1 MNSTRFKKLAKKQA
15 QQAYALRREDKA
27 LHKAKKKDKKVCRK
41 GLTKDP
47 SCAILIVSRGTRQN
61 NKER

>member
-27 LHKAKKKDKKVCRK
+27 LRKAKKKIKKFVEK
-41 GLTKDP
+41 
-47 SCAILIVSRGTRQN
+47 A
-61 NKER
+61 